1 LMDEPL
7 TGLDRDMKISVIQY
21 MNSIF
26 SEFYIPYIYISHS
39 VWEMQM
45 MTDDVLVFA
54 HGRLL
59 EKTSALSLSGSSLGE
74 GVRG

>member
-1 LMDEPL
+1 
-7 TGLDRDMKISVIQY
+7 
-21 MNSIF
+21 
-26 SEFYIPYIYISHS
+26 
-39 VWEMQM
+39 

-74 GVRG
+74 GMRG